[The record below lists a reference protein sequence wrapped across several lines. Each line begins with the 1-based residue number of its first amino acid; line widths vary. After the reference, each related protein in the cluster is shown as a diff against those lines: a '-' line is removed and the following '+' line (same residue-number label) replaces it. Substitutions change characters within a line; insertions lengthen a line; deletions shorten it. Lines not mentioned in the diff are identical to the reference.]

1 MVVIYYAWKKI
12 SCRQI
17 LNMKYAILASIIFFA
32 AINTSF
38 TALSS
43 EKDVKITVKYSFKG
57 IEEGY
62 DHDTRTELYIDDEL
76 AGTSTV
82 KKESKP
88 NSVIATTTKGK
99 HNIRVVNQA
108 LYEGTWEDHT
118 IANNYSIDC
127 LYEGEINVKKSMT
140 IQLLFNL
147 DGQTERVK

>member
-1 MVVIYYAWKKI
+1 MKN
-12 SCRQI
+12 I
-17 LNMKYAILASIIFFA
+17 LIAASILFAA

-38 TALSS
+38 TDSQA
-43 EKDVKITVKYSFKG
+43 EKEIKVTVKYSFKG

-76 AGTSTV
+76 VGTSTV

-88 NSVIATTTKGK
+88 NSVTAATAKGK

-127 LYEGEINVKKSMT
+127 LYEAEINVKKTLT
-140 IQLLFNL
+140 IQLLFDL
-147 DGQTERVK
+147 DGETKRVK

>member
-1 MVVIYYAWKKI
+1 
-12 SCRQI
+12 
-17 LNMKYAILASIIFFA
+17 MKDFLIAASILFAA

-38 TALSS
+38 TASQA
-43 EKDVKITVKYSFKG
+43 EKEIKITVKYSFKG

-76 AGTSTV
+76 AATSTV

-88 NSVIATTTKGK
+88 NSVTAVITKGK
-99 HNIRVVNQA
+99 HNIRIVNQA

-127 LYEGEINVKKSMT
+127 LYEAEINVKKTLT
-140 IQLLFNL
+140 IQLLFDL
-147 DGQTERVK
+147 DSETKRVK